1 MVGGR
6 LLRLPCFFKHSAV
19 LLLVVYFHDVEAA
32 TCEHLVHKKVGDTVE
47 LPSCLPSGRV
57 TYANWNYQGLKIV
70 DWDQSSGEQ
79 VKATQFAGRVNI
91 NTKNFSLTVKSLTL
105 RDSGNFSF
113 ASDVNDTQTG
123 MITITLQVHEPIT
136 EDPVPAVNS
145 TWHASNSSCTVL
157 VECNATRYSRV
168 AYNWTVG
175 NQTHDGSRGHFSLT
189 PQEGDTNV
197 TCTVYNAVGVKSAF
211 KTVKC
216 SNDTSLD
223 SPVPGSVNFV
233 ISVAAASGIVCLVLV
248 AIVAAGVYHWKQR
261 QADTDSHGNTIY
273 ADISDNVT
281 MKDVRSNTLTNPS
294 SIYETIDDRVNSVT
308 VTGPQTVYDQIQFNR
323 PTEIPTSLYQ
333 DVYQGS

>member
-1 MVGGR
+1 MAGGR

-32 TCEHLVHKKVGDTVE
+32 TCKDLVHKKVGDTVE
-47 LPSCLPSGRV
+47 LPSCLPSESV
-57 TYANWNYQGLKIV
+57 TLARWKYQGLEIV
-70 DWDQSSGEQ
+70 EWDQSSGEQ
-79 VKATQFAGRVNI
+79 VKASQFEGRVNI

-113 ASDVNDTQTG
+113 VSAVNDTQRGT
-123 MITITLQVHEPIT
+123 ITIPMQVHEPIT

-145 TWHASNSSCTVL
+145 TWHASNSTCTVL
-157 VECNATRYSRV
+157 VECNVTRYSRV

-175 NQTHDGSRGHFSLT
+175 NQTHEGSRGHFSLT
-189 PQEGDTNV
+189 PQEGDTDVN
-197 TCTVYNAVGVKSAF
+197 CTVYNAVSVKSAF

-216 SNDTSLD
+216 SNDTSPD
-223 SPVPGSVNFV
+223 PPVAGSVDFV
-233 ISVAAASGIVCLVLV
+233 IYVAAASGIGCLALV

-273 ADISDNVT
+273 ADVSDNVT
-281 MKDVRSNTLTNPS
+281 VRDVRSNTLMNPS

-308 VTGPQTVYDQIQFNR
+308 VTGPHTVYDQIQLNR
-323 PTEIPTSLYQ
+323 LTEIPTSLYQ